1 MTIQEAIDRA
11 DEMKANMMAPGLK
24 IKQLTIIEQ
33 LIWEEVVMRHEHP
46 AELDTRPVYTEE
58 TDPTTKLIVPDP
70 YSDVYVDWLLTQID
84 RQNQEDARY
93 NVDRAHFEN
102 SYDTM
107 KTWWTRTHMPRQQV
121 REFSI

>member
-11 DEMKANMMAPGLK
+11 DEIKANAMQTGLK

-33 LIWEEVVMRHEHP
+33 LIWDEVVMRHEHGP
-46 AELDTRPVYTEE
+46 ELDTKPVYTEE
-58 TDPTTKLIVPDP
+58 TDRQTELIVPDP

-84 RQNQEDARY
+84 RQNQEDGRY

-107 KTWWTRTHMPRQQV
+107 QSWWKRTHLPKQVV
-121 REFSI
+121 REFRL

>member
-11 DEMKANMMAPGLK
+11 DEMKPNTMSRGLK
-24 IKQLTIIEQ
+24 VKQLTVIEQ
-33 LIWEEVVMRHEHP
+33 LIHDEIVMRHEHP
-46 AELDTRPVYTEE
+46 AEQETKPVYTEE
-58 TDPTTKLIVPDP
+58 TDPTTELIVPDP

-84 RQNQEDARY
+84 RQNQEDGRY

-102 SYDTM
+102 SYSTM
-107 KTWWTRTHMPRQQV
+107 RDWWTRNHMPVQAV